1 MQDEEKTKEQL
12 IRELAEARRRANEA
26 EQALQRRT
34 EELRQYQDE
43 FKTFVYIVSHD
54 LRTPLINLKGF
65 AAELRLALETVQ
77 ATLAPILLQIDETQ
91 RASLTKALQE
101 EVPEALNF
109 IDHSVARIDVFVNAI
124 LKLSRLNRRVLKLES
139 IDMNALVQ
147 ESLKALAD
155 QIEQRQVKVTV
166 APLPEVVADRA
177 SMEEIVGNILTNA
190 VNYLDPSRPGE
201 IEITGERGPTETT
214 FCVRDN
220 GRGIA
225 ADDLHKVF
233 EPFRRAGRQ
242 DVPGEGMGIPYAQ
255 ALVRRHGG
263 SITCTSEP
271 GVGTTF
277 TFTISNHLM
286 QGGEYA
292 Q

>member
-1 MQDEEKTKEQL
+1 MALREE
-12 IRELAEARRRANEA
+12 I
-26 EQALQRRT
+26 
-34 EELRQYQDE
+34 
-43 FKTFVYIVSHD
+43 
-54 LRTPLINLKGF
+54 
-65 AAELRLALETVQ
+65 
-77 ATLAPILLQIDETQ
+77 
-91 RASLTKALQE
+91 
-101 EVPEALNF
+101 PEALGF
-109 IDHSVARIDVFVNAI
+109 IEHSVARIDSFMNAI
-124 LKLSRLNRRVLKLES
+124 LKLSRLGRCVLKLET
-139 IDMNALVQ
+139 IDMDALVQ
-147 ESLKALAD
+147 DILKSLTA
-155 QIEQRQVKVTV
+155 QIGQRQVKATV
-166 APLPEVVADRA
+166 GPLPRVVADRA
-177 SMEEIVGNILTNA
+177 SMEEILSSILTNA

-201 IEITGERGPTETT
+201 IEVTGERGPEETV

-242 DVPGEGMGIPYAQ
+242 DVPGDGMGMPYTQ

-263 SITCTSEP
+263 SIVCASEL

-277 TFTISNHLM
+277 TLSISNRLA